1 MSFSNHQRLRVA
13 ILDMNNNAPNLGL
26 TCIRNQV
33 KLQSGEV
40 NNTFLEYDVFDVRYK
55 NEVPGLD
62 YDIYIS
68 SGGPGSPFEG
78 EEQEWEQKYFDWL
91 GSVWAHN
98 LDHDP
103 EDRKHVF
110 LICHSFQM
118 AVRFFDLGEV
128 VPRKGESFGIFQ
140 CEMTDAGR
148 GEPTFQGLDETFY
161 IADFRSWQVIQP
173 NMARIQGMG
182 AEILCIEQERPHVPL
197 ERAVMGIRISPEI
210 IATQFHPEADP
221 PGMAWHFI
229 QPNRQQAIKE
239 NHGEEKFERIME
251 RLYDPNFL
259 DRTYRTVLP
268 NFLHQSIRALRPE
281 YELA

>member
-1 MSFSNHQRLRVA
+1 MGVTPLDSLFFGLKSFVF
-13 ILDMNNNAPNLGL
+13 GL
-26 TCIRNQV
+26 
-33 KLQSGEV
+33 KS
-40 NNTFLEYDVFDVRYK
+40 FVF
-55 NEVPGLD
+55 GLK
-62 YDIYIS
+62 S
-68 SGGPGSPFEG
+68 FVFGLKT